1 MEIEDWASFS
11 EGFSDSEVYL
21 QDNNDEECLWD
32 SGSMPKLQFRKDI
45 SKACWNDEIRMAEV
59 LEKKGRIWTTTGI
72 VRSSKTYC
80 SVEETLYLA
89 GIGALFVWN
98 GEDMP
103 LSLQDLYGKVTDESN
118 GCCWEMFEAYKQLKS
133 LGYIVARHGVHWTM
147 KKNRKTDSKSDS
159 LEGIPERK
167 TEIAR
172 ESEERHSLIKLFNN
186 MQINEVKPVFDVY
199 HPDSKFRKSSPGDP
213 CFILCLARGLPP
225 SKAEIEELESRC
237 NGIPLKLCHVEHGRV
252 SFFSFKL
259 VELAVLP

>member
-1 MEIEDWASFS
+1 
-11 EGFSDSEVYL
+11 
-21 QDNNDEECLWD
+21 
-32 SGSMPKLQFRKDI
+32 
-45 SKACWNDEIRMAEV
+45 
-59 LEKKGRIWTTTGI
+59 
-72 VRSSKTYC
+72 
-80 SVEETLYLA
+80 
-89 GIGALFVWN
+89 
-98 GEDMP
+98 MP

-252 SFFSFKL
+252 FQSGVARPTAKIVSESGGFRL
-259 VELAVLP
+259 VGDGIVASVRFGCTITRILSQMWVR